1 MKKKSI
7 VEEIKLSYLPTNIQ
21 QTPIQSSKVA
31 HSVLSEYFDK
41 DTIALHETFV
51 VMYLNHQNCI
61 KGIHKHSMGG
71 INSTVVD
78 IRLVLSV
85 ALKSASSGLILA
97 HNHPSGSLKP
107 SKNDLDL
114 TEKLSAACKIM
125 DIRLHDHLILSPDGH
140 YYSMAD
146 AHDI

>member
-7 VEEIKLSYLPTNIQ
+7 VEEIKLRYLPTNIQ

-31 HSVLSEYFDK
+31 YSVLSEYFDK

-51 VMYLNHQNCI
+51 VIYLNHQNCI
-61 KGIHKHSMGG
+61 KGIHKHSTGG
-71 INSTVVD
+71 ISSTIAD
-78 IRLVLSV
+78 IRLILSV
-85 ALKSASSGLILA
+85 ALKSASSGMILA

-107 SKNDLDL
+107 SKNDLEL
-114 TEKLSAACKIM
+114 TEKLNAACKLM
-125 DIRLHDHLILSPDGH
+125 DIRLQDHLILSPEGY

-146 AHDI
+146 AHDM